1 MKFILIFG
9 LLVAALVLLKVT
21 PHYHCWGP
29 EGGLFVAASDM
40 TGECRLKGALV
51 ELRKF

>member
-9 LLVAALVLLKVT
+9 LVVAAVVLLKVT

-29 EGGLFVAASDM
+29 EGGLFMAASDM
-40 TGECRLKGALV
+40 TGDCRFNGVLF
-51 ELRKF
+51 ELRRF

>member
-9 LLVAALVLLKVT
+9 LVVAALILLKVT

-29 EGGLFVAASDM
+29 EGGLFVATSDM
-40 TGECRLKGALV
+40 TGECRLKGVL
-51 ELRKF
+51 LQPRRF